1 MLTCASRRTPPE
13 GALACAPGSG
23 TLPPFAARTALI
35 MRRVNGH
42 GDQPMLACASRRTP
56 PEGALACAPG
66 SGILPPALCEFTAF
80 PPQQFNRIFTL
91 PSTYFRPA

>member
-1 MLTCASRRTPPE
+1 MLAYASRRTPPKGVE
-13 GALACAPGSG
+13 RAPGSG
-23 TLPPFAARTALI
+23 TLPPFAALTALI
-35 MRRVNGH
+35 VRRVNGH